1 MLKTLIVED
10 EPRMREGLKRIIFWE
25 KYGFNVCGDAE
36 NGRQALELIE
46 REQPALVITDIR
58 LPGITGLELMKDVT
72 GRMDTCFIVIS
83 GYDEFEYV
91 KTALIC
97 GAVDYILKPVE
108 EEQLIGALLRVKKRL
123 LKALPSTSSSAGGA
137 SEPEIGIEMGM
148 GMSSDDPIA
157 FVKEYVASHYQE
169 QVTMKEIAGKTYLHP
184 FYLGQLFRKSTGI
197 YFNDYVHQIRVD
209 KAQLLLATTSSKI
222 ADIAAGVGYPDPDY
236 FVQQFKKITGCTP
249 SHFRKNQL

>member
-10 EPRMREGLKRIIFWE
+10 EPRMREGLKRIIYWE
-25 KYGFNVCGDAE
+25 KYGFNLCGDAE

-123 LKALPSTSSSAGGA
+123 LKALPSTAASAGSA
-137 SEPEIGIEMGM
+137 AELEMGM
-148 GMSSDDPIA
+148 PSDDPIA

-184 FYLGQLFRKSTGI
+184 FYLGQLFRKATGI

-209 KAQLLLATTSSKI
+209 KARLLLATTSSKI